1 MIVDTEDKK
10 IIRVGPQN
18 DESSFGVANDADLA
32 HLFRVLR
39 GQMYSDKIKAVIRE
53 YSTNAMDAHIDVGK
67 DNVPFD
73 VTLPTEMNPD
83 FIIRDYG
90 PGLSEDGIRNVFT
103 QYGASL
109 KRGTNAMNGMF
120 GLGSK
125 SAFAY
130 GDSFIINSYHNGVLS
145 VYEAYLDETDLG
157 KVRKL
162 MSVDTEA
169 TSGLEIKIPVR
180 KRDIH
185 AFANKAASVYK
196 HFSVQPNVKNMS
208 SHDMSPVKFRYEGDG
223 WGIVDAAGWSGNG
236 FYAVMGNVCYPI
248 SMSTI
253 YSSAPKEVWQG
264 LDSLNR
270 LTLYLNFKIG
280 DLSISSS
287 RESLDYNRKTTENI
301 CKRIR
306 EMMHDMLAQTRKEV
320 EGCSDI
326 VEAKRVF
333 YKVRKDRSIRS
344 VFIDANDGLLWN
356 GVKIN
361 TPFFTVPRESEVPGV
376 AGIKLYSIEKSAT
389 NESGISRKT
398 LVGPNLS
405 GISSAHNF
413 IFDKQ
418 TIIAL
423 NDSFTRWVSRVK
435 TLLAQDGVKKVLVFS
450 VEKGED
456 ILFNNMGIPSN
467 YIVRLSNIAPQK
479 VQRTSSSGTKN
490 SAQVFRLVDKVYHT
504 GNNKGGNWVRQD
516 VDLKKDSGV
525 YVMIDRYAPFLR
537 GQEITAL
544 KLKRFAELWD
554 KAFNDNLLSKLY
566 GVKRKT
572 VDDKFKCNAKGSK
585 YKQWVALDDYVD
597 QKVSEVIKDEKIVF
611 AYFANYIASSGG
623 TYRLRRNIRP
633 ENYTGFN
640 KDNLGVL
647 GQYHDFL
654 MKAKEVGKER
664 EQEVSTIYSVLVEL
678 NLLEKLRSAAM
689 PLEERRNQFEKDI
702 VEAYPLL
709 AHLEQYNPPEAKFI
723 ADYIQGINC
732 LSKRSTKNEK

>member
-1 MIVDTEDKK
+1 MIVDTEDRK
-10 IIRVGPQN
+10 IIRVGPKD

-39 GQMYSDKIKAVIRE
+39 SQMYSDKIKAVIRE

-73 VTLPTEMNPD
+73 VTLPTEMNPY
-83 FIIRDYG
+83 FTIRDYG
-90 PGLSEDGIRNVFT
+90 PGLSEDGIRKVYT

-130 GDSFIINSYHNGVLS
+130 GDSFTINSYHNGVLS

-162 MSVDTEA
+162 MSVDTDA
-169 TSGLEIKIPVR
+169 ISGIEIKIPVR
-180 KRDIH
+180 KHDIN

-208 SHDMSPVKFRYEGDG
+208 SHDMSPIKFRYKGDG
-223 WGIVDAAGWSGNG
+223 WGIVDAASWNGNA

-280 DLSISSS
+280 SLSISSS
-287 RESLDYNRKTTENI
+287 RESLDYNRKTMENI

-306 EMMHDMLAQTRKEV
+306 EMMHDMLKETRKEV

-333 YKVRKDRSIRS
+333 SKVKKDRSIRS
-344 VFIDANDGLLWN
+344 VFIDANDGLVWN
-356 GVKIN
+356 GVKI
-361 TPFFTVPRESEVPGV
+361 TSPFFTIPRDGQAPDV
-376 AGIKLYSIEKSAT
+376 AGIKLFSIEKSIT

-398 LVGPNLS
+398 LLGPSVNSLN
-405 GISSAHNF
+405 SARNF
-413 IFDKQ
+413 IFDEQ

-423 NDSFTRWVSRVK
+423 NDSSSRWVSRVK

-450 VEKGED
+450 AEKGAD
-456 ILFNNMGIPSN
+456 ALFDKIGIPSS
-467 YIVRLSNIAPQK
+467 YIVRLSNIALQK
-479 VQRTSSSGTKN
+479 VKRTSSSGTKN
-490 SAQVFRLVDKVYHT
+490 SAKVFRLSGVICY
-504 GNNKGGNWVRQD
+504 GGSSKSRNWTPQA
-516 VDLKKDSGV
+516 VDLEKDSGV
-525 YVMIDRYAPFLR
+525 YVMIDRYTPFLR

-554 KAFNDNLLSKLY
+554 KAFKDNLLSKLY

-572 VDDKFKCNAKGSK
+572 VYDKFRCSAKGSK
-585 YKQWVALDDYVD
+585 YKQWVALDEYVD
-597 QKVSEVIKDEKIVF
+597 QKVSEVIKDDKIVS
-611 AYFANYIASSGG
+611 ACFANYMSFSGG
-623 TYRLRRNIRP
+623 NSRLRKHILP
-633 ENYTGFN
+633 ENYTGFG
-640 KDNLGVL
+640 KDDLGVL
-647 GQYHDFL
+647 GQYHEFL
-654 MKAKEVGKER
+654 MKAKEVGNER
-664 EQEVSTIYSVLVEL
+664 EQEVKTIYYVLVEL
-678 NLLEKLRSAAM
+678 NLLGKLQSAAM
-689 PLEERRNQFEKDI
+689 PLEQKRNQFEKDI
-702 VEAYPLL
+702 LKTYPLL
-709 AHLEQYNPPEAKFI
+709 AHLEQYNRPETKFI
-723 ADYIQGINC
+723 VDYIRGINC
-732 LSKRSTKNEK
+732 LRKRSTKNEK